1 MGITLPLVLG
11 HRGACGY
18 RPENTL
24 ESFEL
29 AIAQGADG
37 VECDLVPT
45 KDGELIIRHENWLDG
60 TTNIAQL
67 AEFQG
72 RSRTGY
78 SDGVTETGWFS
89 EDFTLAELENVRAI
103 ERLPQLRPGSAK
115 FDGQFKIPTID
126 ELLASSFLDGKT
138 LVIEIKH
145 GMHFT
150 EKGIDVAAILARK
163 LERSDWKRRS
173 INLIIESFDA
183 QMLKLL
189 RQSCGDDKPYVFLTE
204 LERLPTGVHELTDD
218 YLVEIAKSFDGLS
231 VDFPL
236 VLDMDSE
243 GCRTIAKPAIERAKQ
258 LGLALYGWTLKAEDA
273 TNSVDDYFAKI
284 SQAGLDGIFVDQPDL
299 LREIVDG
306 TA

>member
-1 MGITLPLVLG
+1 VGVAVPLVLG

-67 AEFQG
+67 PQFKG

-78 SDGVTETGWFS
+78 SDGLTETGWFS
-89 EDFTLAELENVRAI
+89 EDFTLAELAPVRAI
-103 ERLPQLRPGSAK
+103 ERLPEIRPGSAR
-115 FDGQFKIPTID
+115 FDGQFAIPTID
-126 ELLASSFLDGKT
+126 QLLECDFLEGKI

-150 EKGIDVAAILARK
+150 KNGINVAGILNQKLLQANLNNVDVV
-163 LERSDWKRRS
+163 
-173 INLIIESFDA
+173 IESFDY
-183 QMLKLL
+183 QMLLDLK
-189 RQSCGDDKPYVFLTE
+189 RVCGPNYRYVFLTE
-204 LERLPTGVHELTDD
+204 QARLPDQTEIIPTEYLEKIADD
-218 YLVEIAKSFDGLS
+218 FDGVS
-231 VDFPL
+231 VDLPL
-236 VLDMDSE
+236 ILELDES
-243 GCRTIAKPAIERAKQ
+243 GCRTIPRPAIAQARS
-258 LGLALYGWTLKAEDA
+258 LGLEIYGWTLKAEDA
-273 TNSVDDYFAKI
+273 SSSVPEYFAKVVG
-284 SQAGLDGIFVDQPDL
+284 AGLDGIFVDQPDL
-299 LREIVDG
+299 LRDVVDG
-306 TA
+306 TS